1 MSINA
6 QAFYNEYHGHRIADL
21 TALYQGLVRV
31 RGPPSPTHH
40 FVWLVGDSSLDNKYW
55 ILSQRVAAVNGYEQL
70 LSPARSVPDIAH
82 CLNAAFAQQEQ
93 QQQQQQ
99 QAGGA
104 GGPQPHR
111 FTVINCSVEESTVG
125 VRESGA
131 KLLPQDAFVR
141 DNVSPHDIVLCSL
154 GGNDIALK
162 PTVGTILSIGW
173 LAKISST
180 VAVKTGTAWGLG
192 HLRSLFGEQY
202 EGYLR
207 ALFAKTRPLMLVPSM
222 IYYMDMNAK
231 AESWANFTLG
241 AIGYNAA
248 AGQAHVQALIDRVY
262 EENFVRRGVQIQ
274 QGVKIVAPVPLS
286 LALDGKTTTDY
297 VARVE
302 PSATGGVKIAA
313 LYAAHIN
320 RELAKFEKQAA
331 SDGASGAAAATSKAV
346 AASRAAGAAAAAAQ
360 EGQ

>member
-1 MSINA
+1 MSAIKA
-6 QAFYNEYHGHRIADL
+6 SAFYGEYHGHTVSDL

-82 CLNAAFAQQEQ
+82 CLNAAFALQEQ
-93 QQQQQQ
+93 QQQLQQASGAAAGPQQQ
-99 QAGGA
+99 Q
-104 GGPQPHR
+104 QQHR

-125 VRESGA
+125 VRESGT

-141 DNVSPHDIVLCSL
+141 DTVSQHDIVLCSL

-274 QGVKIVAPVPLS
+274 GVKIVAPVPLS

-313 LYAAHIN
+313 LYVAHIN

-331 SDGASGAAAATSKAV
+331 AEG
-346 AASRAAGAAAAAAQ
+346 AAGAASSKALAAARAAAAVQ
-360 EGQ
+360 ECH